1 MILDFIFPFSLNDP
15 NIQIK
20 MLLNG
25 GNCMAMA
32 RQHVGPG
39 THMTMDIV
47 TDEIINNNIK
57 YLKMKEVKNPIYF
70 RNMTNQEP
78 TDDGLFSTRIFG
90 LQPEEK
96 KRKWGYIDLGTKII
110 HPFIYEV
117 LCALQQNIKD
127 CCNGIGSWKINEDH
141 DLVKVPENDPDYN
154 EENTGMDWFVKN
166 YSKIVFKRNNSRER
180 DEKIS
185 MITSF
190 KPSDIFITKWLVIPV
205 FYRDFNYRNNKL
217 DIPEINGLYRK
228 LVTIAHSI
236 KFSSSLEVSSNIDKV
251 NMELTL
257 VDIERYYRSLVQQSD
272 GFFRQYVIGKN
283 PDYGVRSVISCPV
296 LTQYDKPDD
305 CPIDM
310 NHTGYPLSE
319 VIQSL
324 YPFIERW
331 VYNWFVNE
339 FDVSSGTKPALIY
352 ENGQKK
358 VVAMNA
364 VNIIAYKTVDSN
376 GKEIEKERA
385 EKSNI
390 VDGKYNIDNIRKRIS
405 TWIDNYESRFEP
417 ITYDGE
423 YNGKIYKNCEMAF
436 TGVPYASD
444 PSNPKASDI
453 SNRAFTWTDL
463 LYLAAEDCAADK
475 YAWVTRY
482 PLTSYLGVYP
492 TKIHVMSTVRTTKC
506 KMVVNGET
514 RVYDFYPLIDPKKTT
529 MEVST
534 SFNETIN
541 MANSRLEIIGG
552 DYDGDTVSTR
562 ALFSVEANKETMDII
577 NSPKNF
583 FDCKGALIA
592 HMTNEGNLTLYNM
605 TRD

>member
-1 MILDFIFPFSLNDP
+1 MSIS
-15 NIQIK
+15 K
-20 MLLNG
+20 
-25 GNCMAMA
+25 
-32 RQHVGPG
+32 QHVGPG

-47 TDEIINNNIK
+47 TDDIINNNIK
-57 YLKMKEVKNPIYF
+57 YLKMREVKNPVYF
-70 RNMTNQEP
+70 LSMSNQEP
-78 TDDGLFSTRIFG
+78 TEDGLFSTKIFG
-90 LQPEEK
+90 IQPEEK
-96 KRKWGYIDLGTKII
+96 KRKWGYIDLGTKVI

-117 LCALQQNIKD
+117 LCSLQQNIVS
-127 CCNGIGSWKINEDH
+127 CCNGEGSWIVTEDH
-141 DLVKVPENDPDYN
+141 DLVKLDENDSRYN
-154 EENTGMDWFVKN
+154 DENTGIDWFIRN
-166 YSKIVFKRNNSRER
+166 YPKIVFKRNGSRER
-180 DEKIS
+180 DEKIN
-185 MITSF
+185 MLTSI
-190 KPSDIFITKWLVIPV
+190 KPSEMFISKWLVIPV

-217 DIPEINGLYRK
+217 DIPPINSLYRK
-228 LVTIAHSI
+228 LITIAQSV
-236 KFSSSLEVSSNIDKV
+236 KFSSSLEVTSIMDKM
-251 NMELTL
+251 NMQLTL
-257 VDIERYYRSLVQQSD
+257 VDIEKYYIELIRQSD

-339 FDVSSGTKPALIY
+339 FDVSSGVKPALIY
-352 ENGQKK
+352 ENGKK
-358 VVAMNA
+358 KLVAMNA
-364 VNIIAYKTVDSN
+364 VNLITYKSYDAN
-376 GKEIEKERA
+376 GKEIEKVRT

-390 VDGKYNIDNIRKRIS
+390 VDGKYNIDNIRKRIN
-405 TWIDNYESRFEP
+405 TWIDNYESRFDP

-423 YNGKIYKNCEMAF
+423 YNGKIYKNCELAF
-436 TGVPYASD
+436 TGVPYAAD
-444 PSNPKASDI
+444 AQNPNASDI
-453 SNRAFTWTDL
+453 ANRAFTWTDL
-463 LYLAAEDCAADK
+463 LYLAAEDCASDK

-482 PLTSYLGVYP
+482 PLTTYLGVYP
-492 TKIHVMSTVRTTKC
+492 TKMFVMSTVRTMKC

-514 RVYDFYPLIDPKKTT
+514 RIYDYYPLIDPNKTT

-541 MANSRLEIIGG
+541 MANSRLAVIGG

-562 ALFSVEANKETMDII
+562 AMFSVEANAETMDII

-583 FDCKGALIA
+583 LNCKGSLIA
-592 HMTNEGNLTLYNM
+592 TMTNEGNLTLYNM
-605 TRD
+605 TKD